1 MDSNEP
7 LPRTFDSTSRK
18 GRDVHENSP
27 AFLPFPFQQS
37 HFRECAGD
45 GISKKTASFLAEQ
58 FCPTERFISGET
70 WRVPFPNS
78 VFHISRVSR
87 RKMFLFFLTI
97 LLISRTIDYWKIEF
111 REWSYATISRFFYR
125 NSKVLVLFFHIR
137 CGKCF
142 VSKHIYII
150 FVYLCMKVYDNCCTM
165 HKLDYREFK
174 FD

>member
-1 MDSNEP
+1 MEYRRKP
-7 LPRTFDSTSRK
+7 LHSWQNNFVQPRGSSLVK
-18 GRDVHENSP
+18 RDV
-27 AFLPFPFQQS
+27 FLFQ
-37 HFRECAGD
+37 
-45 GISKKTASFLAEQ
+45 IASF
-58 FCPTERFISGET
+58 I
-70 WRVPFPNS
+70 
-78 VFHISRVSR
+78 FHASR